1 MAALKGISKKKQKF
15 WMTSAFIFAGFWAS
29 TVASVATAANLP
41 LCSLQA
47 NSHITEYAKD
57 AIFKKNVNL
66 VAYIQGP
73 EAMYRL
79 DSMKGFLEEDTM
91 SPGDNAVLIRS
102 ENQICGQYELTDLGC
117 QVNWC
122 ALIEKK

>member
-1 MAALKGISKKKQKF
+1 MTIQMMKQNLCK
-15 WMTSAFIFAGFWAS
+15 SAVAIVLVLGASSSWAS
-29 TVASVATAANLP
+29 NLP

-57 AIFKKNVNL
+57 AIFKKDVNL

-79 DSMKGFLEEDTM
+79 DSMNEPLEEDTM
-91 SPGDNAVLIRS
+91 SPGDNAVLIRGDS
-102 ENQICGQYELTDLGC
+102 QICGQYEMTELGC

>member
-1 MAALKGISKKKQKF
+1 MVARMVKQNIWKSALAMVLVLAANPSE
-15 WMTSAFIFAGFWAS
+15 AS
-29 TVASVATAANLP
+29 NLP

-79 DSMKGFLEEDTM
+79 DSMNEPLEEDTM
-91 SPGDNAVLIRS
+91 SPGDNAVLIRGDS
-102 ENQICGQYELTDLGC
+102 QICGQYEMTELGC